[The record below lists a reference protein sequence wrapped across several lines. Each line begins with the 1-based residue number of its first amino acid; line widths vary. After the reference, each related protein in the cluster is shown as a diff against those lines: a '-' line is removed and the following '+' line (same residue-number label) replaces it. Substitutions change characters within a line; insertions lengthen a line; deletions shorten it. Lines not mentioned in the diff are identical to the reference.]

1 MADDRVKRIAAE
13 IKKAL
18 SFIIKEE
25 IRDPRISE
33 MASVI
38 KVELTKDIKFAKVFI
53 SVYDT
58 KDRENSTI
66 EALAHAEGFIKKL
79 LGLKVK
85 LRRMPELSFVLDDSI
100 EYSIKISR
108 IIEEVAA
115 KDARDDRT

>member
-25 IRDPRISE
+25 INDPRISE
-33 MASVI
+33 MASII

-58 KDRENSTI
+58 KDRKNSTI
-66 EALAHAEGFIKKL
+66 EALAHAGGFIRKL
-79 LGLKVK
+79 LGAKVK
-85 LRRMPELSFVLDDSI
+85 LRRIPELTFVLDDSI

-115 KDARDDRT
+115 KDARDSKT